1 MSNLDTVNG
10 IYAAFGQGD
19 VPSILDQLA
28 DDVRWE
34 DGAPDHGVPWL
45 RPGTGK
51 AHVQAFFECAG
62 QSLDFTAFE
71 VERVLDGGDM
81 VVAVLHVAAV
91 GRDDRQGS
99 GHGFDNLEVHVW
111 RFGAD
116 GKVHSFNHV
125 VDTVQ
130 HVEVARGA

>member
-1 MSNLDTVNG
+1 MSNLDTVND

-19 VPSILDQLA
+19 VPTILDHLA
-28 DDVRWE
+28 DDVDWE
-34 DGAPDHGVPWL
+34 DGARDHGVPWL

-51 AHVQAFFECAG
+51 AHVEAFFVCAA
-62 QSLDFTAFE
+62 QSLDFKAFE

-91 GRDDRQGS
+91 GRSS
-99 GHGFDNLEVHVW
+99 GHGLDNLEVHVW
-111 RFGAD
+111 RFGPD
-116 GKVHSFNHV
+116 GKVRSFNHV

-130 HVEVARGA
+130 HVEVAAGT